1 MFETIKNAFGTKEI
15 RVKIWATL
23 LLLLV
28 YRIGCF
34 YSFAFFCFALLNRKF
49 TENGAIFALY
59 CVVDTGNE
67 RVMAVIYTI
76 FDGCQFFQHIGKS
89 LG

>member
-34 YSFAFFCFALLNRKF
+34 VPVPGISVIDIHKLVEEIGRASCR
-49 TENGAIFALY
+49 
-59 CVVDTGNE
+59 E
-67 RVMAVIYTI
+67 RV
-76 FDGCQFFQHIGKS
+76 
-89 LG
+89 